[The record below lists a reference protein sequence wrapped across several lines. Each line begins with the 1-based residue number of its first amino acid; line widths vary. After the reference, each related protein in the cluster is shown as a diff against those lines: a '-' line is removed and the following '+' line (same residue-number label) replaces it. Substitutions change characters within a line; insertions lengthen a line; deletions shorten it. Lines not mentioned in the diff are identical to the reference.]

1 MKRVNY
7 VIANW
12 KMNGTNSFK
21 KIFIATNKH
30 LKSKKLKKPNVIVCP
45 PFTLINSLASYKN
58 SIIRIGAQDTHQE
71 SSGAYTGCISSE
83 IIKDSGAEFVIIG
96 HSERR
101 QYFHED
107 IKLLSKKISAAH
119 KASLKV
125 IFCIGELKS
134 EIKNRLYVLRKQLKS
149 LPVELDSKNLIIAY
163 EPVWAIGTGLTPTLK
178 QIDQIHA
185 SIRKI
190 LKSNSIFSKKVS
202 IIYGGSVN
210 AKNANEILS
219 LDNVDGA
226 LVGGASLNI
235 KEFSKIIDYYS

>member
-1 MKRVNY
+1 MKRINY

-12 KMNGTNSFK
+12 KMNGISSFK

-30 LKSKKLKKPNVIVCP
+30 LKSKNLKKPNVIVCP
-45 PFTLINSLASYKN
+45 PFTLINSLALYKK
-58 SIIRIGAQDTHQE
+58 SRIKIGAQDTHEE
-71 SSGAYTGCISSE
+71 SSGAYTGCISSDM
-83 IIKDSGAEFVIIG
+83 IKDIGAEFVIIG

-107 IKLLSKKISAAH
+107 IKLLSKKILAAH
-119 KASLKV
+119 DANLKV

-134 EIKNRLYVLRKQLKS
+134 EIKNRISVLRKQLKS
-149 LPVELDSKNLIIAY
+149 LPDNLDPKKLIIAY

-185 SIRKI
+185 SIRTI
-190 LKSNSIFSKKVS
+190 LKSNPRFSKNVS
-202 IIYGGSVN
+202 ILYGGSVN
-210 AKNANEILS
+210 AKNASEILS

-226 LVGGASLNI
+226 LVGGASLKI
-235 KEFSKIIDYYS
+235 KEFCKIIDYYS